1 MSIPPNKTTEQITSQ
16 TNSPGRRSGRRRLW
30 LVLIPLLLL
39 AGAGGW
45 VWWGGSSDRTDA
57 PRVPTYEVSRGNLT
71 VTVSAGGT
79 IQAMET
85 YDVDSKVEGQSQ
97 ILYVI
102 PEGTVLTEKDV
113 EEDKVLVR
121 LDSSGLE
128 EKESQQSISVE
139 DAQAGLT
146 QAREAYAIQQQENES
161 SMSAARLNVKFARL
175 EIQRYLGQKLADK
188 VAENGMDFSTI
199 GSLEG
204 LGGEAKQQKRELESA
219 VMLADEE
226 LSRAEDTLEWTRR
239 LVEKGYVNRNEEV
252 ADELKVKRRQT
263 ELQKAQAELDLFLRY
278 TLPKEAE
285 ARYEDLR
292 EMGRELERV
301 KARCRSEL
309 AQAQSTLRSRQVTYE
324 SKKERLEKIRTMIE
338 NSVIR
343 AQKTGM
349 VLYASTINPRRYRNN
364 PIQEGTNIRE
374 GQTIISIPDLSTLG
388 ARVEINETEIRS
400 VRAGQPAI
408 ITVQAIGNQSF
419 QGRVAR
425 VSPMAKSEHRWLN
438 PDVMVYETDVAL
450 AEPRG
455 EIQPGMSATTEVV
468 VADLEDVIAIPVQ
481 AVTTRKGHR
490 VCWVAA
496 ETGLRLQEV
505 ETGHFT
511 DTRVEIVRGLEPG
524 EEVLLAAPDV
534 RESDLQIATLP
545 EIEEE
550 ETGET
555 AVARDEGGEAP
566 QEERSSDGPPGQ
578 RGENAGN
585 ERRGGGNVTP
595 EQMLAFV
602 RRADPE
608 RKQAIIKRIRER
620 ISSLPEE
627 KRKEIEQKLSRLTEE
642 GGEGSQ

>member
-1 MSIPPNKTTEQITSQ
+1 MTTETK
-16 TNSPGRRSGRRRLW
+16 SPGRRSGRRLLW
-30 LVLIPLLLL
+30 LALIPLLLL
-39 AGAGGW
+39 AGAGSW
-45 VWWGGSSDRTDA
+45 VVWRGSTEA
-57 PRVPTYEVSRGNLT
+57 TKVPQVPTYEVGRGDLT

-85 YDVDSKVEGQSQ
+85 YDVESKVEGQSQ

-102 PEGTVLTEKDV
+102 PEGTVLTKKDV
-113 EEDKVLVR
+113 EEGKVLVR

-128 EKESQQSISVE
+128 DKESQQSISVE
-139 DAQAGLT
+139 DAQASLT
-146 QAREAYAIQQQENES
+146 QAREAYAIQEQENES
-161 SMSAARLNVKFARL
+161 SLSAARLNVKFARL

-204 LGGEAKQQKRELESA
+204 LGGQAKQQKRELEAA

-226 LSRAEDTLEWTRR
+226 LSRAEETLEWTRK

-252 ADELKVKRRQT
+252 ADELQVKRRQT

-292 EMGRELERV
+292 ETMRELERV

-309 AQAQSTLRSRQVTYE
+309 AQAQSQLRSRQVTYQ
-324 SKKERLEKIRTMIE
+324 SKKERLEKIQEMID

-364 PIQEGTNIRE
+364 PIQEGANIRE

-400 VRAGQPAI
+400 VKVGQPAV

-438 PDVMVYETDVAL
+438 PDVMVYDTDVAL

-468 VADLEDVIAIPVQ
+468 VADLKDVIAIPVQ
-481 AVTTRKGHR
+481 AVTTRKGRR
-490 VCWVAA
+490 VCWVATG
-496 ETGLRLQEV
+496 TGLRLQEV

-524 EEVLLAAPDV
+524 EDVLLAAPDV
-534 RESDLQIATLP
+534 PGSDVDIATLP
-545 EIEEE
+545 EPEED
-550 ETGET
+550 ETDET
-555 AVARDEGGEAP
+555 AMAGGRDDAGSGEKSSSGEPPREGP
-566 QEERSSDGPPGQ
+566 NSKD
-578 RGENAGN
+578 N
-585 ERRGGGNVTP
+585 ERRGRRNIST

-608 RKQAIIKRIRER
+608 RKKAIIKRIRER

-627 KRKEIEQKLSRLTEE
+627 KRKEIEQKLSQLTEE
-642 GGEGSQ
+642 SGEGSR